1 MTKRRPSA
9 TKSHRAVWSVP
20 SAPPSSRPPLTP
32 GPGGSAS
39 HQGLQQAPADDPAEV
54 RCPSGFPSE
63 RYFSRRTLG
72 REGGEAPPAN
82 TRLQR
87 VAPFAMVFPIRLVPV
102 PCLQVEQTA
111 RTQRHPPSV
120 PLAFSSNL
128 PSPSVLAFPGH
139 RDRGPML
146 VNTSFPHLRLT
157 DWPFSVVPQPD
168 SCDYIANRDHLRSD
182 IQELVDAL
190 SRRNVSNIHI
200 LWAWFGAGKTHS
212 MYFIRNLA
220 LQEHDS
226 FGRLRGLVPVYS
238 EFPREPTGFLDVY
251 RTFSSAID
259 LNLLRD
265 SFFELS
271 TGKHADTF
279 GARLRS
285 VSIDL
290 HNALHTLATGEDSN
304 RAIAERWL
312 RGQRLPV
319 AEFRK
324 AGISG
329 HISSVEQA
337 ITTFAKIIEV
347 LAQARQALGARVG
360 RVVWLLDEFQRI
372 AGAAPKVLRGNQ
384 QWPSFRLQRLP
395 CGPNPDTQLFRDA
408 REGTTVLVQP

>member
-1 MTKRRPSA
+1 
-9 TKSHRAVWSVP
+9 
-20 SAPPSSRPPLTP
+20 
-32 GPGGSAS
+32 
-39 HQGLQQAPADDPAEV
+39 
-54 RCPSGFPSE
+54 
-63 RYFSRRTLG
+63 
-72 REGGEAPPAN
+72 
-82 TRLQR
+82 
-87 VAPFAMVFPIRLVPV
+87 MV
-102 PCLQVEQTA
+102 
-111 RTQRHPPSV
+111 
-120 PLAFSSNL
+120 
-128 PSPSVLAFPGH
+128 AFPGH
-139 RDRGPML
+139 GDQGPLL
-146 VNTSFPHLRLT
+146 VNASFPHLRLT

-200 LWAWFGAGKTHS
+200 FWAWFGAGKTHS

-337 ITTFAKIIEV
+337 ITTFPKIIEV

-372 AGAAPKVLRGNQ
+372 AGAAPKVLREINNGLHSAFNACPAGLTLILSFSGTPEKEL
-384 QWPSFRLQRLP
+384 PSWFSPELRDRIGVTKAMVLP
-395 CGPNPDTQLFRDA
+395 PMNRDSAMTFVRDVLRRYRSLDDADTDPYFPFTLASCQSVVAWLAEHGELKPRSIMQAFDQVLGAADLDIERGRISHIGRDLAEGVLADRIAVGGEGP
-408 REGTTVLVQP
+408 E